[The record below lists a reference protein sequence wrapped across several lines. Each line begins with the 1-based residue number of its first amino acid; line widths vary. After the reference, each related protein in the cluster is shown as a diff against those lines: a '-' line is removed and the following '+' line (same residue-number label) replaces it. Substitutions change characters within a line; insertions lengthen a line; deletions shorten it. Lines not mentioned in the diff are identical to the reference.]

1 MDNQDAKG
9 SQDVDVCWVCL
20 APGDS
25 THPLIHACQCPRTVH
40 KECLARWQLQ
50 SVGRRYDQ
58 TRLLPC
64 LEMSRC
70 CCCRYCTSLTRHFCV
85 YSEETECRFCHGE
98 LPDWRA
104 AYNLPTAD
112 PVMTVSHNNVQHL
125 LEVKPGEAGKLE
137 FQANIRNIFGLGLH
151 DVIELDFGCK
161 APGTGAV
168 LLQHCTLNP
177 QYCMFILSAAPGMG
191 RAPQT

>member
-1 MDNQDAKG
+1 MHATVQEQFTKSALRAG
-9 SQDVDVCWVCL
+9 SFSRW
-20 APGDS
+20 AEGMIKPDS
-25 THPLIHACQCPRTVH
+25 LSLPRDEPL
-40 KECLARWQLQ
+40 
-50 SVGRRYDQ
+50 
-58 TRLLPC
+58 LLYC
-64 LEMSRC
+64 D
-70 CCCRYCTSLTRHFCV
+70 YCTSGKRSFCV

-112 PVMTVSHNNVQHL
+112 PVMTVSHNNRQHL

-137 FQANIRNIFGLGLH
+137 FQANIRKIFGLGLH

-168 LLQHCTLNP
+168 WLQHCTLNP
-177 QYCMFILSAAPGMG
+177 KYSVVGTPPPPLYPAPCSVCVSSAS
-191 RAPQT
+191 